1 MAILDRNNPF
11 QSELFVNNILIPYL
25 EDCAQATNFSRF
37 MGLTNNSI
45 IYKIL
50 EQKGSGDQIIFP
62 LSQIFKPNVARG
74 NQPLEGNEQE
84 MTWVTDRVKVDTLR
98 WATKIT
104 DQQLIEIQTKIS
116 PELKTQI
123 TQTLVEQANIIYT
136 ERILTSF
143 GFSFDGGGF
152 NQNDQS
158 INFTYNKYS
167 ELTQRI
173 LNSRLDSNDGGVS
186 RARILIGDPN
196 IANSNSRTS
205 YATLT
210 TALTVANFPVAT
222 NKMNISHIRQLAN
235 QALTGKSLNISDSNF
250 TVQES
255 MLKPYQQQLNQGF
268 LDKRYVLF
276 IAPETYSKLTDDP
289 LWQAQLARGII
300 ENKDQPSVIYG
311 SIYKGT
317 IEGVMIIVIP
327 EFSNLIITNGAGNNY
342 AYSVLCGA
350 SAIGMGTNT
359 PQFKLANRDY
369 DHHIGLAHVEI
380 SGMKTLKYPSK
391 FKGVRG
397 NNNNL
402 VEYGLIHSF
411 TTIS

>member
-1 MAILDRNNPF
+1 MAILDRSSPF
-11 QSELFVNNILIPYL
+11 QSDLFINNIHLPYL
-25 EDCAQATNFSRF
+25 TDNALVTNFSRF
-37 MGLTNNSI
+37 MGPSNNSI

-50 EQKGSGDQIIFP
+50 ENKGQGDQIIFP
-62 LSQIFKPNVARG
+62 LSQIFRPNVARG
-74 NQPLEGNEQE
+74 NQPLEGTEQE
-84 MTWVTDRVKVDTLR
+84 ETWVTDRVRIDTLR

-104 DQQLIEIQTKIS
+104 NQQLIEIQTKIS

-123 TQTLVEQANIIYT
+123 TQTLLEQADILYT
-136 ERILTSF
+136 ERILNTF
-143 GFSFDGGGF
+143 GFAFDGGF
-152 NQNDQS
+152 NQNS
-158 INFTYNKYS
+158 FPTNYTYDKYS

-173 LNSRLDSNDGGVS
+173 LNSRLDSNEGGVS

-196 IANSNSRTS
+196 VANSNSRTT

-210 TALTVANFPVAT
+210 NALVAANFPVAT
-222 NKMNISHIRQLAN
+222 HKMNISHIRQLAN
-235 QALTGKSLNISDSNF
+235 QAMTGKSLNISDNSF

-255 MLKPYQQQLNQGF
+255 ALKPYQQQLNQGF

-276 IAPETYSKLTDDP
+276 IAPETYSQLTNDP

-311 SIYKGT
+311 SMYKGT

-350 SAIGMGTNT
+350 SAIGLGTNV
-359 PQFKLANRDY
+359 PQFKLGERDY
-369 DHHIGLAHVEI
+369 EHYIGLAHVEI
-380 SGMKTLKYPSK
+380 SGMKALKYPSK
-391 FKGVRG
+391 YKGVRG